1 MNNEKR
7 ITEAT
12 LEVADNGYVLRIDQ
26 DEMVLVYEGTKLPDD
41 IGGELL
47 SDLDDLIDKEEYSA
61 FRIRVEVIPIPDV
74 PFEKKQL

>member
-1 MNNEKR
+1 MDNDKR
-7 ITEAT
+7 ITSAT
-12 LEVADNGYVLRIDQ
+12 LEVADNGYMLRIDQ
-26 DEMVLVYEGTKLPDD
+26 DEIALVYEGTKLPDD

-47 SDLDDLIDKEEYSA
+47 SDLDDLIDQGEYSA

>member
-1 MNNEKR
+1 MKNWKR
-7 ITEAT
+7 TTEAQLT
-12 LEVADNGYVLRIDQ
+12 LADNGYVLNMDAGS
-26 DEMVLVYEGTKLPDD
+26 MLLVYEGQKLPDG

-74 PFEKKQL
+74 PFEKK